1 MFILQTKEGNEGVC
15 NDGKTHQSPGH
26 RFFLSV
32 IPSSTA
38 RTLLDSLDQ
47 QEPTEHAGSVHRLA
61 NNDKQKRQWKARKAP
76 LITGNS
82 TAVSITVLKMRT

>member
-1 MFILQTKEGNEGVC
+1 MFILQNREGNEGAC

-32 IPSSTA
+32 ISSSTA

-47 QEPTEHAGSVHRLA
+47 QAPIEQAGSVHRLV

-76 LITGNS
+76 LIPGNS
-82 TAVSITVLKMRT
+82 TAVSITLLKMRT